1 MPKWSS
7 YGGIILA
14 KGQFWSLLYFLNYA
28 YLWYL
33 AQSQIWCT
41 TLYLLLLPPG
51 LPPDLK
57 NWMYNL
63 VLPLPGLTTWSYH
76 LVLPPDLTTWSYHL
90 VLPPGLITWSYH
102 LVLPPGLVP
111 WSYSQYFWVNYE
123 KIKNMFWRLMFTG
136 DIQKTIW
143 FFLRI
148 LFYDF

>member
-1 MPKWSS
+1 MGESFWQKDSFDHYYTFWTMPIYDIWPSRKFDAPPSIFFSS
-7 YGGIILA
+7 H
-14 KGQFWSLLYFLNYA
+14 QA
-28 YLWYL
+28 YLL
-33 AQSQIWCT
+33 
-41 TLYLLLLPPG
+41 TLKIG
-51 LPPDLK
+51 CI
-57 NWMYNL
+57 
-63 VLPLPGLTTWSYH
+63 TWSYYY
-76 LVLPPDLTTWSYHL
+76 LVSPPGLTTWSYHL